1 MVTALESAQAE
12 AAAATALRACL
23 DYMRV
28 DEDEDGRIEHEFIP
42 AAKAYLAGA
51 GIQEASYT
59 DPLEKSLYDL
69 AWHALTLH
77 YYDHRDAVGEE
88 APFPTGLRPI
98 LNQLKHSGAG
108 CI

>member
-1 MVTALESAQAE
+1 MPAPESEQERVAR
-12 AAAATALRACL
+12 AAALRACL

-28 DEDEDGRIEHEFIP
+28 DEDVGHRIEREFMP
-42 AAKAYLAGA
+42 AAKAYLEGA
-51 GIQEASYT
+51 GIPEPSEENPLYT
-59 DPLEKSLYDL
+59 M
-69 AWHALTLH
+69 AVHALTLH

-98 LNQLKHSGAG
+98 INQLKHSAAG

>member
-1 MVTALESAQAE
+1 MASATESAQAE
-12 AAAATALRACL
+12 AAEAAALRACL

-28 DEDEDGRIEHEFIP
+28 DEDDDGRIQHEFMP
-42 AAKAYLAGA
+42 AAKAYLEGA
-51 GIQEASYT
+51 GIPEPSQASPLYT
-59 DPLEKSLYDL
+59 L
-69 AWHALTLH
+69 AVHALTLH

-98 LNQLKHSGAG
+98 INQLKHSGSG

>member
-1 MVTALESAQAE
+1 MASALESAQAE
-12 AAAATALRACL
+12 AAAAAALRACL

-51 GIQEASYT
+51 GISEPETA
-59 DPLEKSLYDL
+59 DPLYAL
-69 AWHALTLH
+69 AVHALTLH

-98 LNQLKHSGAG
+98 INQLKHSGAG

>member
-1 MVTALESAQAE
+1 METQANGLAGVEAE
-12 AAAATALRACL
+12 AELRACL

-28 DEDEDGRIEHEFIP
+28 DDDADGRIACEFMP

-51 GIQEASYT
+51 GIVKPTTPDALYT
-59 DPLEKSLYDL
+59 L
-69 AWHALTLH
+69 AVHALTLH

-98 LNQLKHSGAG
+98 INQLKHSGEG